1 MIGIW
6 LKLLAA
12 HFIGDF
18 AFQST
23 WMSMEK
29 GKSWE
34 VLFYHAAVYVSTFM
48 LLGFGLSAWGFVILF
63 ISHCVIDALKAR
75 YQIIRT
81 IWMDQLC
88 HIAVLA
94 IIWIWLGTCTSTL
107 CGGY

>member
-1 MIGIW
+1 MEIW

-34 VLFYHAAVYVSTFM
+34 VLFYHAATYVATFI
-48 LLGFGLSAWGFVILF
+48 LLGFGLSAWGFALLF
-63 ISHCVIDALKAR
+63 ISHYIIDACKSR
-75 YQIIRT
+75 YKLIET
-81 IWMDQLC
+81 IWMDQAW
-88 HIAVLA
+88 HIVVLGVV
-94 IIWIWLGTCTSTL
+94 WYFLGTCSTIL
-107 CGGY
+107 CK